1 MKSYKVGELSNITG
15 LSRKALR
22 IYEEKG
28 FINPTG
34 YSVGH
39 YKLYD
44 EETVHILQRISVL
57 KFIGF
62 SLEQIGLF
70 LADSETKEIECSLR
84 EQKYLLE
91 RKRDEYN
98 ALIACVDRAIKSC
111 DANELN
117 YDNFASSMHVII
129 KDRGYDEGIR
139 QLNKYASG
147 PNEWSHWVFDQSGIG
162 SGQNI
167 LDLGCGSGNV
177 WRENWHRMPEHIE
190 LTCVDKKDSWAS
202 LFEERIH
209 QNKMLLLENQKINFL
224 WGDMEHM
231 PLKGSFDRIFLNH
244 VISFLSAPEKMLE
257 RIRDLLTDEGV
268 LICTYGDLALF
279 QELIEII
286 KPIIQITKEHE
297 RMFKGQM
304 KQSEARK
311 DMMCSV
317 FSHVEERVYTI
328 YLTFETAQSFYAF
341 IIGKFDVFKK
351 MLPEKA
357 FLTWCEPMFEGGK
370 KVQVQKQT
378 LLFLAT
384 K

>member
-28 FINPTG
+28 FINPRG
-34 YSVGH
+34 YSAGH

-44 EETVHILQRISVL
+44 EETVQILQRISVL

-70 LADSETKEIECSLR
+70 LADGEKKDIEYSLR

-91 RKRDEYN
+91 RKRDEYS

-117 YDNFASSMHVII
+117 YDNFTSSMHVII
-129 KDRGYDEGIR
+129 KDRGFDEGIR
-139 QLNKYASG
+139 QLNKYASE
-147 PNEWSHWVFDQSGIG
+147 PNDWSHWVFDQSGIH
-162 SGQNI
+162 SGQKF

-190 LTCVDKKDSWAS
+190 LTCVDKKDSWAT

-209 QNKMLLLENQKINFL
+209 QNKMQVLENQSIQFL

-231 PLKGSFDRIFLNH
+231 TLTGSFDRIILNH

-257 RIRDLLTDEGV
+257 KIRDLLTDEGV
-268 LICTYGDLALF
+268 LICTFGDLTLF

-286 KPIIQITKEHE
+286 KPIIQISKEHE
-297 RMFKGQM
+297 LMFKGQL
-304 KQSEARK
+304 KRFEARK
-311 DMMCSV
+311 DMICSV

-328 YLTFETAQSFYAF
+328 CLTFETAQSFYAF
-341 IIGKFDVFKK
+341 IIAKFDVFKK
-351 MLPEKA
+351 
-357 FLTWCEPMFEGGK
+357 T
-370 KVQVQKQT
+370 VT
-378 LLFLAT
+378 
-384 K
+384 